1 MTEVMTSLSTSLLIF
16 LAIEQMDMGR
26 DVTAFRERFKAY
38 KNGKSVSEIYDAG
51 LPRYAGGTPGLTKA
65 QEAALDELYEW
76 GNSLG
81 YDTMSIAGIGGN
93 GLQESGLNYNAKSK
107 SGYAGLLQNNK
118 NIQQAIIE
126 QYGDYSPES
135 QRQYIHDWNTRAKW
149 IMKGKHSPHTAMNSG
164 KYKTKGYASTDEASD
179 AWMKLYERPVIL
191 DSNGKVIGYQ
201 EQDKRRAYTKL
212 AYEYLNNKY
221 GKPQVPAQE
230 PSPYIAKPVSTA
242 VRPVIKEE
250 QTVPAYDPTI
260 SPYISGKPMVKLRPR
275 VQLPNLIEV
284 MEDSEWE
291 PGFPKLKNG
300 KLPGYKNGKIGYV
313 RQNGNDIKF
322 DEDTGELVDQITGE
336 RGTLMLPEINITR
349 ANPNNY
355 RSYYDPNAVING
367 FNAFTLGGFN
377 NVDPTQW
384 ARRVYDLPKTIF
396 GPMRFSTYMDRW
408 INGNEGVVSNKFAQE
423 HPYYSMLFNAAGDG
437 LIGASAVQ
445 SARVLNQLRPQNL
458 GKHFYYNVN
467 PQGYD
472 NIIKQAK
479 GIAKTVLKGSEPDI
493 ENPIWDTPGAF
504 KTAASEYG
512 VPEDVFRKARID
524 AWRMHT
530 NIPQKY
536 NTFTPSKRVSGAY
549 TAERDVARMMEPDIL
564 EDKNIIKMLKE
575 NKGVGIDFFN
585 GSGGNVGFVN
595 YDLGRTLNGDKLGVL
610 VTDDIWDIQPFSRIN
625 QGNGLGS
632 RLTEHT
638 TQKILK
644 KILPIKSKVTNK
656 LDNLSY
662 NDDVEGYKKW
672 AAQHPDEAEYVD
684 PREVFSTERKIKPVL
699 DFAIKTI
706 NKGTTKISDFDRWLR
721 KTLNNK
727 AKNFEVGSL
736 YKGSPFRV
744 INEFPYTRALNVNN
758 LGQMNPGAI
767 YSYWGGFDTK
777 NILPTLAHDYH
788 LKGILPVNVGDNIP
802 SQLKHK

>member
-1 MTEVMTSLSTSLLIF
+1 MTKVMTSLPTSLLIF

-51 LPRYAGGTPGLTKA
+51 LPRYANGTEGNIPAYQRFVEEMGPVLFNEMIAQGVKNPKA
-65 QEAALDELYEW
+65 AY
-76 GNSLG
+76 
-81 YDTMSIAGIGGN
+81 
-93 GLQESGLNYNAKSK
+93 
-107 SGYAGLLQNNK
+107 K
-118 NIQQAIIE
+118 NMITQ
-126 QYGDYSPES
+126 
-135 QRQYIHDWNTRAKW
+135 
-149 IMKGKHSPHTAMNSG
+149 
-164 KYKTKGYASTDEASD
+164 
-179 AWMKLYERPVIL
+179 
-191 DSNGKVIGYQ
+191 
-201 EQDKRRAYTKL
+201 L
-212 AYEYLNNKY
+212 AYESNYGQSRVAREQNNFGGVGWNGKTYTTYKDKADFAKNYVRLMNSRYKNVIGADTLAGYAKGLKSLNYY
-221 GKPQVPAQE
+221 GDTVENYTRNLVGMKSFAKALNAHMSNNPDLYNQQIPAQE
-230 PSPYIAKPVSTA
+230 PSPYIAKPVSTE
-242 VRPVIKEE
+242 VRPTIPAE
-250 QTVPAYDPTI
+250 QTVPAYDTKI

-275 VQLPNLIEV
+275 VQLPNLIEL

-291 PGFPKLKNG
+291 PGFPGLKNG
-300 KLPGYKNGKIGYV
+300 KLPGYKNGKTGYV

-322 DEDTGELVDQITGE
+322 DEDTGELVDQVTGE

-367 FNAFTLGGFN
+367 FNAFTLGGLN
-377 NVDPTQW
+377 NIDPTQW

-408 INGNEGVVSNKFAQE
+408 INGNEGVVSSKFTQE

-437 LIGASAVQ
+437 LIGASAIQ

-564 EDKNIIKMLKE
+564 EDENIIKMLKE
-575 NKGVGIDFFN
+575 DKGVGIDFFN

-610 VTDDIWDIQPFSRIN
+610 VTDDVWDIQPFSRIN

-744 INEFPYTRALNVNN
+744 INEFPYTRALNVDN

>member
-1 MTEVMTSLSTSLLIF
+1 MTKVMTSLPTSLLIF
-16 LAIEQMDMGR
+16 LVTEWMDMDR
-26 DVTAFRERFKAY
+26 EAFRERFKAY
-38 KNGKSVSEIYDAG
+38 KEGKPISEIYDAG
-51 LPRYAGGTPGLTKA
+51 LPRYRDGKKNVIDT
-65 QEAALDELYEW
+65 LDKDQLDTLHYIHDYYHDR
-76 GNSLG
+76 GMSLQ
-81 YDTMSIAGIGGN
+81 DIAGIAAN
-93 GLQESGLNYNAKSK
+93 MFKESSFRHNAKDSAGYHGYVQMSPDMQLAVKKAYGNLDPDTQLQFVFDQTTGNSK
-107 SGYAGLLQNNK
+107 VKGYTNGADYK
-118 NIQQAIIE
+118 
-126 QYGDYSPES
+126 YG
-135 QRQYIHDWNTRAKW
+135 
-149 IMKGKHSPHTAMNSG
+149 G
-164 KYKTKGYASTDEASD
+164 YKTGGDAAEAFRSTFERNKAGRQQSRIDYGNQFYDYFNQRALKQAVGQQPQPIIARPD
-179 AWMKLYERPVIL
+179 AV
-191 DSNGKVIGYQ
+191 
-201 EQDKRRAYTKL
+201 
-212 AYEYLNNKY
+212 
-221 GKPQVPAQE
+221 
-230 PSPYIAKPVSTA
+230 A
-242 VRPVIKEE
+242 VRPIIKEE
-250 QTVPAYDPTI
+250 QTVPAYDPII
-260 SPYISGKPMVKLRPR
+260 SPYISGKPMLKLRPR
-275 VQLPNLIEV
+275 IQLPNLTEI

-291 PGFPKLKNG
+291 PEFPGFKNG
-300 KLPGYKNGKIGYV
+300 KLPGYKNGKTGYV

-322 DEDTGELVDQITGE
+322 DEDTGELVDQVTGE
-336 RGTLMLPEINITR
+336 RGTLILPEINITR

-384 ARRVYDLPKTIF
+384 ARRVYDLPKTMF

-408 INGNEGVVSNKFAQE
+408 INGNEGIVSRQFAQE
-423 HPYYSMLFNAAGDG
+423 HPYYSMLFNAVGDG

-445 SARVLNQLRPQNL
+445 STRVLNQLRPQNL

-504 KTAASEYG
+504 KVGASDYG
-512 VPEDVFRKARID
+512 IPEDVFRKARID

-536 NTFTPSKRVSGAY
+536 NTFAPSKRVPGAY

-564 EDKNIIKMLKE
+564 EDENITKMLKE
-575 NKGVGIDFFN
+575 DKGVGVDFFN

-610 VTDDIWDIQPFSRIN
+610 VTDDVWDVQPFSRIN
-625 QGNGLGS
+625 YGKGLGS

-644 KILPIKSKVTNK
+644 KILPIESKVVQK

-672 AAQHPDEAEYVD
+672 AVQHPDEAEFID
-684 PREVFSTERKIKPVL
+684 PRDVFSTERKIKPVL
-699 DFAIKTI
+699 DVAIKTI

-758 LGQMNPGAI
+758 LGQMNPGAM

-788 LKGILPVNVGDNIP
+788 LKGILPVNIGDNIP
-802 SQLKHK
+802 SQIKYK